1 MRGGYAVSPHPRRE
15 SQQMQIEAGGVTGTS
30 FNGAGQTE
38 ELQKLRQEVS
48 DLRRRIDVIVAA
60 LAAGATA
67 LGVAE
72 LRGSQTGGKGKP
84 PALRAG
90 GFFAFRLL
98 WGHRPVE
105 PDQCFFLFLIEGQ
118 VSQDHCLEVRRLW
131 QHAEPL

>member
-1 MRGGYAVSPHPRRE
+1 
-15 SQQMQIEAGGVTGTS
+15 MQIQPGGVTGTS

-72 LRGSQTGGKGKP
+72 LRGN
-84 PALRAG
+84 
-90 GFFAFRLL
+90 
-98 WGHRPVE
+98 
-105 PDQCFFLFLIEGQ
+105 
-118 VSQDHCLEVRRLW
+118 
-131 QHAEPL
+131 

>member
-1 MRGGYAVSPHPRRE
+1 
-15 SQQMQIEAGGVTGTS
+15 MQIEAGGVTGTS

-72 LRGSQTGGKGKP
+72 LRGN
-84 PALRAG
+84 
-90 GFFAFRLL
+90 
-98 WGHRPVE
+98 
-105 PDQCFFLFLIEGQ
+105 
-118 VSQDHCLEVRRLW
+118 
-131 QHAEPL
+131 